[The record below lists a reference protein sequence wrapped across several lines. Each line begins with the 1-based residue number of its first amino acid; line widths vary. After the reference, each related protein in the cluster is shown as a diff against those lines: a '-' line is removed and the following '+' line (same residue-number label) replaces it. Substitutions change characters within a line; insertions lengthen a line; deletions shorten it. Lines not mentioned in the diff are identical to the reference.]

1 MTRQQQRRADA
12 KNGAAYIASGAAILA
27 AALVGLV
34 LIALIVGVA
43 AQGIGYALAAVA
55 TIAYLRTRDRHA
67 QERRTAARAAANA
80 LARED
85 SEDRQRRNAYAA
97 NALARREIPGL

>member
-12 KNGAAYIASGAAILA
+12 KNGAAYIASGAGILA

-34 LIALIVGVA
+34 LIALVVGVA
-43 AQGIGYALAAVA
+43 SQGIGYALAAVA
-55 TIAYLRTRDRHA
+55 TIAYLRHRDTA
-67 QERRTAARAAANA
+67 QQQRRTAARAAAQA

-85 SEDRQRRNAYAA
+85 TEDRQRRNAYAA
-97 NALARREIPGL
+97 NAAARREIPGL